1 MAAVNVINA
10 KKPFIVTSRSEVNWS
25 RMNPEPALKVG
36 VVRTGWKLRF
46 EVRPAAAIPVGVA
59 SFSQY
64 AAASSQSYA
73 LDVIFSFMAFSHA
86 LHMREISRGK
96 SLDM

>member
-46 EVRPAAAIPVGVA
+46 EVRPAAAIPVVPNGMEGLVWLFGEA
-59 SFSQY
+59 
-64 AAASSQSYA
+64 
-73 LDVIFSFMAFSHA
+73 DV
-86 LHMREISRGK
+86 RDGY
-96 SLDM
+96 